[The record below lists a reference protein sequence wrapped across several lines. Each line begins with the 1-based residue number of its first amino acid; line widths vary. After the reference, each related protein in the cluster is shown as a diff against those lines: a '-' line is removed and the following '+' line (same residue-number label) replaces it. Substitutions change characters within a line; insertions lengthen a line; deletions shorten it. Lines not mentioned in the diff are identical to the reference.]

1 MPFIKLFLTSTIIAL
16 SFSVINAQEKSE
28 TDTANMMDQV
38 DKMMN
43 GDKFKAQVSSPFTM
57 PKNVDKDGL
66 AKGTIQAPTSYNA
79 QAQAVAEKT
88 AAIIEREKQRM
99 AKNGDLERFSEKNLA
114 EQVKQNENAAKLIA
128 KDSMGSLANTLTE
141 KFGFEA
147 GLASAFSNQPKPEEQ
162 LVKGIFISFSMT
174 DAQILEAMRAA
185 VKDGSQLY
193 LNGLKRGHQGMH
205 DTIRN
210 LQKIGMKLPVKPD
223 VRFQPKKFEKFGI
236 KVVPT
241 MIYATPEKTV
251 LVEGML
257 NMQWLQ
263 NKHDSEGVEGNLGNY
278 GSVFAVEEESIIE
291 TFRKRMESHD
301 WDGKKEKA
309 IDGYWA
315 KQSFNTLPRATKAQ
329 TWYIDPTVRVQKNI
343 SNPQGQLLANA
354 GDVIN
359 PLKSAPIPLTIY
371 AFDPTDTEQLQWA
384 HNRVNSDN
392 NNGQVML
399 MFSRI
404 DSEKGWD
411 HLAALRKHFKREMYQ
426 LPKELIKKFDLKALP
441 VKVTTIVDKGVLKI
455 EQINLGEVE

>member
-1 MPFIKLFLTSTIIAL
+1 MPFIKVLCATAL
-16 SFSVINAQEKSE
+16 IFMPVLISQAKEKE
-28 TDTANMMDQV
+28 PTKNMMDKV
-38 DKMMN
+38 DKMIQS
-43 GDKFKAQVSSPFTM
+43 DSFKSQVSSPFTM
-57 PKNVDKDGL
+57 PKNEDKDGL
-66 AKGTIQAPTSYNA
+66 AKGTIPAPTSYNS
-79 QAQAVAEKT
+79 QAQAIAEKT
-88 AAIIEREKQRM
+88 AAIVELEKQRM

-114 EQVKQNENAAKLIA
+114 DQVKKNENAAKLIA
-128 KDSMGSLANTLTE
+128 KDSMGSLSNTLTE

-147 GLASAFSNQPKPEEQ
+147 GLASAFSNQPKPEDQ

-174 DAQILEAMRAA
+174 DAQILEAMKAA
-185 VKDGSQLY
+185 VRDGSQLY
-193 LNGLKRGHQGMH
+193 LNGLKKGHQGMH
-205 DTIRN
+205 DTIRK
-210 LQKIGMKLPVKPD
+210 LQLIGMKLPVKPD
-223 VRFQPKKFEKFGI
+223 VRFQPKKFERFDI
-236 KVVPT
+236 KVAPT

-263 NKHDSEGVEGNLGNY
+263 NKHESEGVEGNLGNY
-278 GSVFAVEEESIIE
+278 GAVFAVEEESIIE

-301 WDGKKEKA
+301 WAGKKEKA

-343 SNPQGQLLANA
+343 SNPQGQLLASA
-354 GDVIN
+354 GDVVN
-359 PLKSAPIPLTIY
+359 PVKSAPIPLTIY
-371 AFDPTDTEQLQWA
+371 AFDPTDTDQLQWA

-399 MFSRI
+399 MFSKI
-404 DSEKGWD
+404 DSDKGWD

-441 VKVTTIVDKGVLKI
+441 VKVTTIVDKGVLKV
-455 EQINLGEVE
+455 EQVYLGEEE